1 MSTKTYTIRL
11 DTQEHRL
18 LVHLAKVL
26 GTSAADLSRELLS
39 KGIHQLLDPD
49 EIDRRMELERKR
61 LRAEAER
68 ILATERALAEEAQLA
83 AQQNDQGETPSK
95 SHGEASK
102 RSRVAAAGAAGG
114 GQTNTD

>member
-26 GTSAADLSRELLS
+26 GTSAADLSRELLT

-68 ILATERALAEEAQLA
+68 ILAEEAELA
-83 AQQNDQGETPSK
+83 AQQTEQGETPGK
-95 SHGEASK
+95 SHGAATK
-102 RSRVAAAGAAGG
+102 RSRVATAGAG
-114 GQTNTD
+114 GQNSTN

>member
-26 GTSAADLSRELLS
+26 GTSAADLSRELLT

-68 ILATERALAEEAQLA
+68 ILAEEAALA
-83 AQQNDQGETPSK
+83 AQQTDQGGATTE
-95 SHGEASK
+95 SHEAATK
-102 RSRVAAAGAAGG
+102 RSRVATAAGTGR
-114 GQTNTD
+114 QNSTN